1 MATEKLYMESID
13 ACYQKEFE
21 ATVTSVDENSVVLD
35 RTLFYPEGGGQ
46 LGDQGVLK
54 QGNSEVKVLDTKIS
68 EDVVLHFTNSSLEIG
83 QVRGQVDWERRKQLM
98 DHHTAIHVVGGATRE
113 LLGPHIWQAG
123 SNKGALYARI
133 DVTHHSRIN
142 RDLLNDIEDRA
153 NEIISSNLFIE
164 KLVLTREEAD
174 SKFSFDIY
182 QGGPPKHDIIRIIKI
197 GAVNAILNYQVLH
210 VQMLDVS

>member
-1 MATEKLYMESID
+1 M
-13 ACYQKEFE
+13 
-21 ATVTSVDENSVVLD
+21 
-35 RTLFYPEGGGQ
+35 
-46 LGDQGVLK
+46 K

-68 EDVVLHFTNSSLEIG
+68 GDVVLHFTNSSLEIG
-83 QVRGQVDWERRKQLM
+83 KVTGRVDWERRKQLM
-98 DHHTAIHVVGGATRE
+98 DHHTAVHVVDGHRE

-153 NEIISSNLFIE
+153 NEIISSNLLIE
-164 KLVLTREEAD
+164 KISFNREEAD

-197 GAVNAILNYQVLH
+197 GNFDIQACGGTHHDNLGEIGEVRIVRTSQV
-210 VQMLDVS
+210 QDGGRASANRGRRDGARICTDAGTNFE